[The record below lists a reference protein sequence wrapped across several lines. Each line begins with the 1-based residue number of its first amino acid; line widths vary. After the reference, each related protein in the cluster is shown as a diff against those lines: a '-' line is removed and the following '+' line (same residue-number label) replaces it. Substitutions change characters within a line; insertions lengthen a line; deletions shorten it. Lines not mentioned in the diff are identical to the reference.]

1 MLPVITMMLALVSLA
16 FGILYTLAT
25 RVAFRGD
32 PLRVLALLW
41 ADTRL
46 FFATRDGPLV
56 VPTARD
62 KETTMTALLQE
73 MEILLLS
80 VAVNGDSLDVRV
92 LGTKGDVYVVT
103 LGASQMCSCPAFR
116 FKLDDA
122 QCKHLAWLRR
132 RCSACPRR
140 TTSRTSAPSRS
151 SSGYTCS
158 SASTST
164 ARSRPS
170 PCARL
175 SASL

>member
-62 KETTMTALLQE
+62 KETTTTALLQE

-103 LGASQMCSCPAFR
+103 LGMTQTCLYPAFR
-116 FKLDDA
+116 FKRDDA
-122 QCKHLAWLRR
+122 QCKHLAWLKTKVLGE
-132 RCSACPRR
+132 P
-140 TTSRTSAPSRS
+140 
-151 SSGYTCS
+151 
-158 SASTST
+158 ASHYI
-164 ARSRPS
+164 AYQ
-170 PCARL
+170 CAFTELERL
-175 SASL
+175 YLLERVD